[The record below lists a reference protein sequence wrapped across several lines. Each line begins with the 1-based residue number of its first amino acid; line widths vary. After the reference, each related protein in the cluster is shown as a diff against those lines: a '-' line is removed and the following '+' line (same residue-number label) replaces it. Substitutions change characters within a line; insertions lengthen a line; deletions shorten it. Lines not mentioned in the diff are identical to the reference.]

1 MLRQQVLA
9 LDEEIWLEDQR
20 RQIEFRNVH
29 SQTQSVILIFCEGW
43 PDVRIAYHK
52 GWTYLGEAAAPVMRA
67 LVAAH
72 YPTGGRVIRAMMA
85 RLPAGARIARHR
97 DQHPSFDASHRIH
110 VPLKTNP
117 QVSFVVGMERIALQ
131 EGVAFELNN
140 TLPHEVVN
148 NGEEPRIHFIFDY
161 APPAV

>member
-1 MLRQQVLA
+1 
-9 LDEEIWLEDQR
+9 
-20 RQIEFRNVH
+20 
-29 SQTQSVILIFCEGW
+29 
-43 PDVRIAYHK
+43 
-52 GWTYLGEAAAPVMRA
+52 MRA
-67 LVAAH
+67 IVAAH
-72 YPTGGRVIRAMMA
+72 YPTGGRVLRAMMA

-110 VPLKTNP
+110 LPLKTNP
-117 QVSFVVGMERIALQ
+117 RVTFMVGSDVIRAE

-148 NGEEPRIHFIFDY
+148 NSDEPRIHFIFDY